1 MNRLHLGLA
10 CAAFAALVL
19 TLAPAPTGAQ
29 SKPAPTDAQSKTE
42 DPALKAIDDF
52 IAKQKIDK
60 SGSGWKESLPAPPKV
75 ESWDASKRYLWDLET
90 SLGKIVVQLMPDVA
104 PMHVTSTVYLTK
116 LGFYDGVVFHRV
128 ISGFMA
134 QGGDPTGSG
143 RGGPGYQYGGEF
155 SNKVKHDKPGML
167 SMANSGPGTD
177 GSQFFL
183 TFVPTPHLDGKH
195 TIFGEVVGG
204 NNTLKKLEEKGSSS
218 GRTSETLKID
228 RASIRVE

>member
-1 MNRLHLGLA
+1 MNRLHLSLA
-10 CAAFAALVL
+10 CAALAALVL
-19 TLAPAPTGAQ
+19 ALAPAPTGAQ

-90 SLGKIVVQLMPDVA
+90 SVGKIVVQLMPDVA

-167 SMANSGPGTD
+167 SMANSGPDTD